1 MNSKAHANLGYEG
14 FHGKSIDEAWYLLE
28 WIARGSFELK
38 RQVVS
43 VDIRSWILVHSM
55 LDLIMPLFSVTCV
68 ILLTMILIH
77 AIILCMLYST

>member
-1 MNSKAHANLGYEG
+1 MNSKAHANLGYWG
-14 FHGKSIDEAWYLLE
+14 FHGKNVDERGICLSGLLG
-28 WIARGSFELK
+28 IRLSLR

-55 LDLIMPLFSVTCV
+55 LDLLMPLFSVNCV